1 MAPEKKTKKPARIT
15 EVDPVIVNDPI
26 NQIIGVLMP
35 SEAIKEEPLS
45 EKSLQKKKGE
55 RKKWNDSI

>member
-1 MAPEKKTKKPARIT
+1 MAPEKKTKKRLRIT

-45 EKSLQKKKGE
+45 EKSLKKKKAE
-55 RKKWNDSI
+55 RKK

>member
-1 MAPEKKTKKPARIT
+1 MTPEKKTKKLTRIT

-45 EKSLQKKKGE
+45 EKSLKKKKGE
-55 RKKWNDSI
+55 RKK

>member
-1 MAPEKKTKKPARIT
+1 MAPEKKTKKRLRIT

-45 EKSLQKKKGE
+45 EKSLKKKKGE
-55 RKKWNDSI
+55 RKK